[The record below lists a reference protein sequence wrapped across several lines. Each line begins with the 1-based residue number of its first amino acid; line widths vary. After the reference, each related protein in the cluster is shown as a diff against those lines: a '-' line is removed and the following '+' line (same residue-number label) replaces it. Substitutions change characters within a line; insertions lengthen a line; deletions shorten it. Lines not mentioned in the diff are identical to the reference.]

1 MDFVTSVFAFLTMK
15 TKPGK
20 FLFPGKPHNP
30 GVDVAPSREFP
41 STADA
46 IVEAS
51 VLDRR
56 GELWVGDDA
65 GVRRCPTTTISQA
78 SVSAADNSQVPA
90 STAPTPG
97 PSATV
102 LPTPRAHVS

>member
-1 MDFVTSVFAFLTMK
+1 MDFVTSVFAFPTMK

-20 FLFPGKPHNP
+20 FLFPGNPHNP

-51 VLDRR
+51 VSRNPHADSRR
-56 GELWVGDDA
+56 KGNLSQSFSTD
-65 GVRRCPTTTISQA
+65 CPTLT
-78 SVSAADNSQVPA
+78 
-90 STAPTPG
+90 
-97 PSATV
+97 
-102 LPTPRAHVS
+102 